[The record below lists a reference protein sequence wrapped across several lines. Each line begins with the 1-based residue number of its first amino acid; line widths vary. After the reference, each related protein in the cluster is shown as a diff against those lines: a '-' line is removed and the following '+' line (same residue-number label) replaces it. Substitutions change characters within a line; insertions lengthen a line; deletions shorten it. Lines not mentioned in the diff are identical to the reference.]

1 MIRLGGMSPEMIQA
15 LATAT
20 KQWHETTRHYEL
32 MSRAFADAQA
42 QLQLAERDLHELARA
57 IEVAQAAPGAQLVTS
72 AATPI
77 GAVTMPVVA
86 PAAQATNATADGV
99 DAAQIVL
106 EQMMQQRMGM
116 P

>member
-1 MIRLGGMSPEMIQA
+1 MTPETIQA

-20 KQWHETTRHYEL
+20 KQWHEATRHYEL
-32 MSRAFADAQA
+32 MSRGFADAQT

-57 IEVAQAAPGAQLVTS
+57 LEVVAGHVPTKAGELVTN

-77 GAVTMPVVA
+77 GTVTMPVVA
-86 PAAQATNATADGV
+86 PAAQATNATADGI